1 MAESGILKRTQEM
14 LNEEKWTRAAISAYT
29 VNQIKELDNIYH
41 EAAKEKL
48 VDEIYQICSEHLA
61 HSKNSIIALYLTGII
76 NLTRQT
82 LDDSP
87 IVELL
92 NIFTENHKWNIVEYI
107 CLRVLDYVENRNA
120 LIRLAECYENENK
133 NEEKFAIWERL
144 IRIDTEETELVKT
157 IAEYYEQKNDLETAI
172 DYYRKALHRFIAK
185 GQFAMIKEM
194 WEKLITLTPS
204 DVYFFLYVQ
213 KKIAKNISGEKAAQ
227 LLEDLYKVYKTKKDW
242 DTSILILKQILEYED
257 RNPVMRK
264 EIVECYRAKYANHS
278 RLEECLRISNISQTY
293 RAIFEAISDFEK
305 HIQFDVGNFVYHRNW
320 SIGRIRSIEGEN
332 IYIDFAKKRNHE
344 MTLKM
349 AFDNLKVLPK
359 DHIWVLKAI
368 MKQEVLKEKIKS
380 DISWALKILIKSF
393 DNNTDLK
400 TIKKELVPAILT
412 ESEWT
417 SWSKKAKDILQTDPT
432 IGNTSDSVNTYMVR
446 DRPLTFEEKTYNQF
460 KAEKNFFSRL
470 QCIRNFIDKGG
481 DTDSELFTEMI
492 EFVATFIKT
501 GQTSDEYSI
510 AAYLFIKELAQHHT
524 MLKKYL
530 TVSFTELVTKDT
542 DFTALYNFIK
552 DTNLRQM
559 LLQTIKQTLANWV
572 SIYMELLP
580 TTQLKSMIDI
590 LLDAGETEQLLRF
603 FNNVIENYR
612 DYRSTFIWMI
622 RSLWTEKWIEPLYRY
637 YDKVLIILIH
647 ILDICY
653 KEIENHKNTVE
664 NKKLIKAI
672 DNFLFRDGAITKF
685 IEQSSKE
692 AVERMYAL
700 ISDVRTIDPAI
711 KLNIRKKIQERFP
724 DFKFQEEERSIVSRG
739 LIVTEK
745 KYNEKT
751 QQLNKLVNEDVP
763 ANQKE
768 IAFALSLGDLRENAE
783 YKAAKEKQD
792 ELNSKIAKLKNEIE
806 RAQIF
811 DRASASTTKISFGTK
826 VTLLNLNTN
835 KNEVFTLLGPWE
847 SDPANNIIS
856 YLSPLG
862 KKLVNHK
869 VDDMLSF
876 SINEKQFN
884 YKVIKIEL
892 ADI

>member
-1 MAESGILKRTQEM
+1 
-14 LNEEKWTRAAISAYT
+14 
-29 VNQIKELDNIYH
+29 
-41 EAAKEKL
+41 
-48 VDEIYQICSEHLA
+48 
-61 HSKNSIIALYLTGII
+61 
-76 NLTRQT
+76 
-82 LDDSP
+82 
-87 IVELL
+87 
-92 NIFTENHKWNIVEYI
+92 
-107 CLRVLDYVENRNA
+107 
-120 LIRLAECYENENK
+120 
-133 NEEKFAIWERL
+133 
-144 IRIDTEETELVKT
+144 
-157 IAEYYEQKNDLETAI
+157 
-172 DYYRKALHRFIAK
+172 
-185 GQFAMIKEM
+185 
-194 WEKLITLTPS
+194 
-204 DVYFFLYVQ
+204 
-213 KKIAKNISGEKAAQ
+213 
-227 LLEDLYKVYKTKKDW
+227 
-242 DTSILILKQILEYED
+242 
-257 RNPVMRK
+257 
-264 EIVECYRAKYANHS
+264 
-278 RLEECLRISNISQTY
+278 
-293 RAIFEAISDFEK
+293 
-305 HIQFDVGNFVYHRNW
+305 
-320 SIGRIRSIEGEN
+320 
-332 IYIDFAKKRNHE
+332 
-344 MTLKM
+344 
-349 AFDNLKVLPK
+349 
-359 DHIWVLKAI
+359 
-368 MKQEVLKEKIKS
+368 
-380 DISWALKILIKSF
+380 
-393 DNNTDLK
+393 
-400 TIKKELVPAILT
+400 
-412 ESEWT
+412 
-417 SWSKKAKDILQTDPT
+417 
-432 IGNTSDSVNTYMVR
+432 
-446 DRPLTFEEKTYNQF
+446 
-460 KAEKNFFSRL
+460 
-470 QCIRNFIDKGG
+470 
-481 DTDSELFTEMI
+481 
-492 EFVATFIKT
+492 
-501 GQTSDEYSI
+501 
-510 AAYLFIKELAQHHT
+510 

-590 LLDAGETEQLLRF
+590 LLDAGETEQLLRL

-835 KNEVFTLLGPWE
+835 KNEVFTILGPWE